1 MFYFHLES
9 IKKAAKKVAKGLTD
23 FYTGNEPGDT
33 PGNLPDPYYWWEAGA
48 MFGALIDY
56 WYYTDDDQYNDITKE
71 AMLHQVSETRNF
83 MPLNQTMTEG
93 NDDQAF
99 WGFAAMSA
107 AERKFPDPP
116 DDKPQWLAM
125 AQGVFNSQAER
136 WNMETCGGGLK
147 WQIFRWNRG
156 FDYKNMISN
165 GGFFNIASRLA
176 LYTKNETY
184 AEWAEKTWDWSK
196 SIGMIGDKYEM
207 FDGSDDNKNCSDV
220 NRIRWTYNAGV
231 MLHGAASMYNYVCLF
246 PPPPLSHIGCF
257 LSTRSNLTR
266 SRRMEATFG
275 KRGFKV

>member
-1 MFYFHLES
+1 MADWYVLLLES
-9 IKKAAKKVAKGLTD
+9 VKTAAKKVAKGLTD
-23 FYTGNEPGDT
+23 FYTGDEPGDT

-56 WYYTDDDQYNDITKE
+56 WYYTDDDQYNDITIE
-71 AMLHQVSETRNF
+71 AMLHQVSPTRNF

-107 AERKFPDPP
+107 AERNFPNPP
-116 DDKPQWLAM
+116 KDKPQWLAM

-156 FDYKNMISN
+156 FEYKNTISN
-165 GGFFNIASRLA
+165 GGFFNIAARLA
-176 LYTKNETY
+176 LYTRNETY

-196 SIGMIGDKYEM
+196 AIGLIGDRYEM
-207 FDGSDDNKNCSDV
+207 FDGSDDTKNCSEV

-231 MLHGAASMYNYVCLF
+231 MLHGAANMYNYVWSPPF
-246 PPPPLSHIGCF
+246 PFYRPPPSSIRAKTNKL
-257 LSTRSNLTR
+257 
-266 SRRMEATFG
+266 
-275 KRGFKV
+275 